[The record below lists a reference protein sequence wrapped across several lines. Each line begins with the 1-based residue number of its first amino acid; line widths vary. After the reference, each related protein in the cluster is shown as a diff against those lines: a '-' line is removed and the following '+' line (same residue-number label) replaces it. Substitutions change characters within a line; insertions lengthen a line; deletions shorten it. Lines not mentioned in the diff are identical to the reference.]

1 MNGRSIQPSGSES
14 DHLPTDNRNGSD
26 IIAVNEGQWKD
37 WTSTW
42 RKAGSAKPTRHVT
55 MTGTITRGK
64 KRGESVDVEL
74 DLTDHELM
82 QMSLSRDHLNSPN
95 RDARDVDEPVG
106 DGCRCRIDAG
116 PHIILLGILCWPFI
130 FIGSFFVCFYFGL
143 LTWYNIFSYFYDER
157 TICHRITLCPLLVL
171 FFPGLIMV
179 FTTSISFYAA
189 FAQLTCSFEDWRS
202 EVGSFEKGF
211 YGWLCSWLDI
221 ESCSPYM
228 VITLTESESPVF
240 QDTPESSRSD
250 MQQNEQNVA
259 TVEQRAHT
267 TNQHQAEV
275 HNPRSVLPEE
285 NRSTVRTYRMDGRGR
300 QSDHTESSM

>member
-106 DGCRCRIDAG
+106 DGCRCGID
-116 PHIILLGILCWPFI
+116 
-130 FIGSFFVCFYFGL
+130 
-143 LTWYNIFSYFYDER
+143 
-157 TICHRITLCPLLVL
+157 
-171 FFPGLIMV
+171 
-179 FTTSISFYAA
+179 AA
-189 FAQLTCSFEDWRS
+189 FAQLTCSFEDWKS

-221 ESCSPYM
+221 ESCSPYI

-240 QDTPESSRSD
+240 QDTPESNRSD
-250 MQQNEQNVA
+250 IQQNEQNVA
-259 TVEQRAHT
+259 TVEQRARN
-267 TNQHQAEV
+267 TNQHQVEV